1 MIQGINE
8 QSNVFAHV
16 AVDIIRTLQ
25 ELRRLIN
32 QVGCKDLGN
41 NTLLISL
48 VEFVQTAGEKAE
60 CGENKDASCFARL
73 QFLCNLQHTVARGNH
88 IIHND
93 HVLSF
98 DIASQKFMGD
108 NGVAAVDYLGV
119 VSSLVKHTHI
129 QAQNI
134 GQVDGA

>member
-48 VEFVQTAGEKAE
+48 VEFVQTAGEKAPYTL
-60 CGENKDASCFARL
+60 NRYPTP
-73 QFLCNLQHTVARGNH
+73 H
-88 IIHND
+88 
-93 HVLSF
+93 
-98 DIASQKFMGD
+98 M
-108 NGVAAVDYLGV
+108 
-119 VSSLVKHTHI
+119 VSI
-129 QAQNI
+129 Y
-134 GQVDGA
+134 